1 MTDAGAQTAAPVATP
16 AELVGGLLDRLKP
29 RGKSLIV
36 TVFGDA
42 LQPHGGGAWLGGL
55 IRILGPMGLSE
66 RVVRSSVFRLARDE
80 LLSATQSGRRSFYA
94 LTPTGKRQ
102 FQAAAQRI
110 YAVRDARWDG
120 AWTQA
125 WLSSGMPEAE
135 RDALRQELGWL
146 GFAPLGPNLLVHA
159 GAILETTEQTIDGLG
174 LKGRVSIL
182 IADDKTAPTARPTV
196 QALVKETW
204 PLDSLAEQY
213 QAFMR
218 AFEPVQ
224 AAMQNP
230 GDFDPASCFALR
242 TLLIHDY
249 RRAVLRDPMLPADL
263 LAPDWPGLRAAALAR
278 DLYRLLVWPSQ
289 AHITGVLEARDGAF
303 GPPAQDFNARF
314 GGLPCAEG

>member
-1 MTDAGAQTAAPVATP
+1 MRDAGALDAAPK
-16 AELVGGLLDRLKP
+16 ELVNDLLNRLKP
-29 RGKSLIV
+29 RGKSLIA

-66 RVVRSSVFRLARDE
+66 RVVRSSVFRLVRDE
-80 LLSATQSGRRSFYA
+80 LLSATQTGRRSFYA
-94 LTPTGKRQ
+94 LTPTGKQQ

-110 YAVRDARWDG
+110 YAVRDTRWDG

-125 WLSSGMPEAE
+125 WLSNGLPEAE
-135 RDALRQELGWL
+135 RDYLRQELSWR

-159 GAILETTEQTIDGLG
+159 GAILETTEQTINGLG
-174 LKGRVSIL
+174 LNGRVSVL
-182 IADDKTAPTARPTV
+182 ISDDSNASSPHAIA

-204 PLDSLAEQY
+204 PLDSLAKQY

-218 AFEPVQ
+218 AFEPVR

-230 GDFDPASCFALR
+230 GDLDPASCFALR
-242 TLLIHDY
+242 ILLIHDY
-249 RRAVLRDPMLPADL
+249 RRVVLRDPMLPADL
-263 LAPDWPGLRAAALAR
+263 LNSDWPGLRAAALAR

-289 AHITGVLEARDGAF
+289 AHITGALEARDGVF
-303 GPPAQDFNARF
+303 GPPAQDFNDRF
-314 GGLPCAEG
+314 GGLPCAES